1 MPARRTDDR
10 RRSVWPLVSLRFFTM
25 KHPIQPL
32 EKDKSGVLRFKEN
45 AIVRHLLDNGGI
57 DLNKIAVMDFTAD
70 DRQQFAQL
78 IGYSLSGYSELSYVD
93 DDAYGTAVE
102 MTRTKSADKARIK
115 HLERELKAVR
125 AALRK
130 PMARLF
136 GVHPDD
142 LARNG

>member
-1 MPARRTDDR
+1 
-10 RRSVWPLVSLRFFTM
+10 M
-25 KHPIQPL
+25 KHPLQPL

-93 DDAYGTAVE
+93 DDAYGTAE
-102 MTRTKSADKARIK
+102 ETTRTKSADKARIK